1 MLAAVLLAALTAA
14 PAVGTKGLSTFGVK
28 ADAAEFF
35 TASLQKELRE
45 RGVVLQLRPEA
56 NPDAPVCENNTP
68 CAFFVR
74 GTLAQLGDKTRL
86 ELELVGADGK
96 RLSRH
101 STIAAD
107 VASLADQ
114 IAPLAEE
121 LAQEIKAAG
130 PQAITE
136 ATTPPQQ
143 PAATPSPV
151 GRGSPEAGSGLT
163 PQPAVHEATK
173 PKLWWVPLLGTVVFA
188 GASVGCF
195 SVAQSDHSSLT
206 SGGRV
211 TLPVYSYAD
220 ARALADHG
228 KLFDTL
234 GWVSV
239 GIAGATVI
247 TAAVLWFLTR
257 SSP

>member
-28 ADAAEFF
+28 ADVGEFF
-35 TASLQKELRE
+35 TNTLQKELRE
-45 RGVVLQLRPEA
+45 RGVVLQLRPDA
-56 NPDAPVCENNTP
+56 NPEAPICENNTP

-86 ELELVGADGK
+86 ELELVGGDGK

-101 STIAAD
+101 STIGAD
-107 VASLADQ
+107 VASLADR
-114 IAPLAEE
+114 IPPLAEE

-136 ATTPPQQ
+136 QTAPP
-143 PAATPSPV
+143 
-151 GRGSPEAGSGLT
+151 
-163 PQPAVHEATK
+163 PAVVPAPAPVPVPEPAPPSAVQQAAPRPTR
-173 PKLWWVPLLGTVVFA
+173 LWWTPLLGTIVF
-188 GASVGCF
+188 GAASAGCF
-195 SVAQSDHSSLT
+195 AVAQSDHSSLT

-211 TLPVYSYAD
+211 NLPVYSYAD
-220 ARALADHG
+220 ARAIADHG

-234 GWVSV
+234 GWVSL
-239 GIAGATVI
+239 GLAGATVI
-247 TAAVLWFLTR
+247 TAAVLWLITR